1 MAKVKFKIKAHDSE
15 EENYTYMD
23 QDYIELYDAYDLG
36 AKEPVPQIVLDSN
49 VRKVGRSTKYV
60 DVNYPVVSQIFTLDG
75 KKGAHFNYIEAG
87 KKAYVRGG
95 KYKHPVK
102 GWRSKIVMMTPME
115 YIEECYNIF
124 KRRGSSLN
132 SVDELIDAKERE
144 YDLFKVFDPL
154 AGDLNYLVLEYNKKA
169 QEGLHRAIYA
179 LRKNIDKVPVVVI
192 I

>member
-1 MAKVKFKIKAHDSE
+1 MAKVKFKIKARDE
-15 EENYTYMD
+15 TEQYTYSD
-23 QDYIELYDAYDLG
+23 QDYIEVYDAYDLG
-36 AKEPVPQIVLDSN
+36 AKEPVPQIILDSN

-60 DVNYPVVSQIFTLDG
+60 DINYPVVSQIFNLNG
-75 KKGAHFNYIEAG
+75 KKGAHFSYVEAG

-95 KYKHPVK
+95 RYSHPVK

-115 YIEECYNIF
+115 YIEECFKIF
-124 KRRGSSLN
+124 KRLGSTRLD
-132 SVDELIDAKERE
+132 VEDLIRTKESD

-154 AGDLNYLVLEYNKKA
+154 VGDLNYLVLEYRRNA

-179 LRKNIDKVPVVVI
+179 MRKNIDKVPVIVI